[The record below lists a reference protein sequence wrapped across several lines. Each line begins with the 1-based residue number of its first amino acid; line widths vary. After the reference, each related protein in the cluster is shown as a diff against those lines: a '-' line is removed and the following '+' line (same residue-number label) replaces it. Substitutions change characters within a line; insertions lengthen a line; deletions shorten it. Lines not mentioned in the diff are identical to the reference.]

1 LMFWLPEL
9 DSNQQPSGFG
19 SPATRDTP
27 TARNTPADSIPHWI
41 AKMKGERYSAK
52 TVFVY
57 RYLAERY
64 LGHDPTPTRL
74 SIQAYLAERLDDGI
88 SPAMVENER
97 KALRSLF
104 SFLKEEKLWADDPT
118 EKIRH
123 IKVVWGERWCPEQS
137 AVEKV
142 LKVGFYRAID
152 ALKMRTIT
160 VLLATTGLRIT
171 EALSLR
177 KSSIDFANMELK
189 IVGKGGKFRVVP
201 LQPTTANVLKNYIA
215 NGDGSPFVFPGD
227 TREGHA
233 HVSNIQKTLKRACI
247 RAGVEPFTPHQLRH
261 FYATES
267 LRRGAKL
274 EVIGRILGH
283 SSIGITADIYR
294 HVMVKELHSE
304 HLKYAPKLCGVR

>member
-1 LMFWLPEL
+1 
-9 DSNQQPSGFG
+9 
-19 SPATRDTP
+19 
-27 TARNTPADSIPHWI
+27 
-41 AKMKGERYSAK
+41 MKGERYSTN

-64 LGHDPTPTRL
+64 LRRDPKPTRL
-74 SIQAYLAERLDDGI
+74 SIQAYLAERLDGGM
-88 SPAMVENER
+88 SPSTVENER

-104 SFLKEEKLWADDPT
+104 SFLKEEKLWKDDPT

-123 IKVVWGERWCPEQS
+123 IKVTWGERWCPEQA

-152 ALKMRTIT
+152 AVKMRTIT
-160 VLLATTGLRIT
+160 TLLATTGLRIT

-177 KSSIDFANMELK
+177 KDCIDYTHMELK
-189 IVGKGGKFRVVP
+189 IIGKGKKYRVVP
-201 LQPTTANVLKNYIA
+201 LLPATADTLRDYIDSG
-215 NGDGSPFVFPGD
+215 NGSPYVFPGE
-227 TREGHA
+227 TREGYA

-267 LRRGAKL
+267 LRKGAKL

-294 HVMVKELHSE
+294 FVRVEELHTE
-304 HLKYAPKLCGVR
+304 HLKYAPKLGGAT